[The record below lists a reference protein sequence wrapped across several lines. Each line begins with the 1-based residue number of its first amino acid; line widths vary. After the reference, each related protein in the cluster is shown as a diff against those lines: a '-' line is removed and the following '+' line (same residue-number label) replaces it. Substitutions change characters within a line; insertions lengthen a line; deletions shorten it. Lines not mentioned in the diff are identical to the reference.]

1 MTLVSSSQPIS
12 ERDHAILFLL
22 AHADDEFVLAPIIR
36 DAKNEG
42 RRIAVIYLTD
52 NDSEEASVGRC
63 SREAMRLL
71 GSLGL
76 VVEADA
82 VFLGER
88 LAIPGGKL
96 FRNLPAMHEALL
108 QHARQVMPVETIYVH
123 AWEGG
128 DPDHDAAHALAL
140 GLEFALGLS
149 EAVLQVPFYRSPRWR
164 GWPVVLFSP
173 LAANGPVTYYRQS
186 LLERL
191 QRLTMIRYYPS
202 QVHAFLRFFPCLL
215 FDAFLRPGVPVQRAC
230 ASRLAERP
238 TSERLHYERSGLI
251 EFSAMAPYID
261 AYWSAVSTH
270 KSKREERSH

>member
-1 MTLVSSSQPIS
+1 MTLASSAQLTS
-12 ERDHAILFLL
+12 ERGNAILFLL
-22 AHADDEFVLAPIIR
+22 AHPDDEFVLAPIIR
-36 DAKNEG
+36 DAKSEG
-42 RRIAVIYLTD
+42 RRIAVIYLTN
-52 NDSEEASVGRC
+52 NDSETARMARC
-63 SREAMRLL
+63 SRESLRLL

-88 LAIPGGKL
+88 LAIPGGTL

-108 QHARQVMPVETIYVH
+108 QHAQHIMPVETIYVH

-164 GWPVVLFSP
+164 GLPVALFSP

-238 TSERLHYERSGLI
+238 MSERLHYERNGLI

-270 KSKREERSH
+270 RSQREERPH